1 MFPSFFL
8 LRFAKACLFVLKENF
23 SGNLISMISKKKK
36 KKKKDVPVLIL
47 SLVRAILITTK

>member
-36 KKKKDVPVLIL
+36 KKKKRCSSAYTVTGKSD
-47 SLVRAILITTK
+47 SHNH